1 MIARGC
7 KVLCAACVVATAF
20 LAGCSSGTSASSAP
34 ASSAPAS
41 SAPASSAP
49 AGAPASSAAAS
60 ASASASAKAA
70 VCASVSKLKDDI
82 VGLKDIN
89 IRANGTSAVSAQ
101 LTKIQQQFDV
111 VKSDAH
117 GQFSPQITNLSNA
130 VSTLGSSLTA
140 ARENL
145 NSGTLAT
152 LAASV
157 GAVVTTGNS
166 LVSAVSTTC

>member
-1 MIARGC
+1 MTARGC
-7 KVLCAACVVATAF
+7 KVLCAAGVVATAF
-20 LAGCSSGTSASSAP
+20 LAGCSSASTSASSAP

-41 SAPASSAP
+41 SAAAS
-49 AGAPASSAAAS
+49 AS

-70 VCASVSKLKDDI
+70 VCASVGKLKDDI

-117 GQFSPQITNLSNA
+117 GQFSPQITNMSNA

-166 LVSAVSTTC
+166 LISAVSSTC

>member
-1 MIARGC
+1 M
-7 KVLCAACVVATAF
+7 LCAACVVATAF
-20 LAGCSSGTSASSAP
+20 LAGCSSTSTSASSTPASSTP

-41 SAPASSAP
+41 SAA
-49 AGAPASSAAAS
+49 

-101 LTKIQQQFDV
+101 FTKIQQQFDV

>member
-1 MIARGC
+1 MTARGC
-7 KVLCAACVVATAF
+7 KVLCAAGVVATAF
-20 LAGCSSGTSASSAP
+20 LAGCSSASTSASSAP

-41 SAPASSAP
+41 SAA
-49 AGAPASSAAAS
+49 

-70 VCASVSKLKDDI
+70 VCASVGKLKDDI

-117 GQFSPQITNLSNA
+117 GQFSPQITNMSNA

-166 LVSAVSTTC
+166 LISAVSSTC

>member
-20 LAGCSSGTSASSAP
+20 LAGCSSTSTSASSTP
-34 ASSAPAS
+34 ASSTPAS
-41 SAPASSAP
+41 S
-49 AGAPASSAAAS
+49 APASSAAAS

-101 LTKIQQQFDV
+101 FTKIQQQFDV

-145 NSGTLAT
+145 NSGTIAT

>member
-1 MIARGC
+1 M
-7 KVLCAACVVATAF
+7 LCAAVVVAAAV
-20 LAGCSSGTSASSAP
+20 LAGCSSTSTSASSAP
-34 ASSAPAS
+34 ASSAPAT
-41 SAPASSAP
+41 SAPPSS
-49 AGAPASSAAAS
+49 APASSAAAS
-60 ASASASAKAA
+60 ATASSDAA
-70 VCASVSKLKDDI
+70 VCASVGKLKDDI

-101 LTKIQQQFDV
+101 LTKIQQQFAV

>member
-1 MIARGC
+1 MTARGC
-7 KVLCAACVVATAF
+7 KVLCAAGVVATAF
-20 LAGCSSGTSASSAP
+20 LAGCSSASTSASSAP
-34 ASSAPAS
+34 ASSAPAN
-41 SAPASSAP
+41 
-49 AGAPASSAAAS
+49 SAA

-70 VCASVSKLKDDI
+70 VCASVGKLKDDI

-117 GQFSPQITNLSNA
+117 GQFSPQITNMSNA

-157 GAVVTTGNS
+157 GAVVTAGNS
-166 LVSAVSTTC
+166 LVSAVSNTC